1 MQIWVPDTR
10 RPNFA
15 DECRCQ
21 SRLVGLADQEGRD
34 LHDLMEAA
42 LVDAEGW
49 TACRVRI
56 AYPGEVQWLRVRD
69 VVGQGIGRLSWRIT
83 GGAISQAGPSFSPW

>member
-1 MQIWVPDTR
+1 MRTLRVRI
-10 RPNFA
+10 
-15 DECRCQ
+15 
-21 SRLVGLADQEGRD
+21 G
-34 LHDLMEAA
+34 
-42 LVDAEGW
+42 
-49 TACRVRI
+49 RVRI